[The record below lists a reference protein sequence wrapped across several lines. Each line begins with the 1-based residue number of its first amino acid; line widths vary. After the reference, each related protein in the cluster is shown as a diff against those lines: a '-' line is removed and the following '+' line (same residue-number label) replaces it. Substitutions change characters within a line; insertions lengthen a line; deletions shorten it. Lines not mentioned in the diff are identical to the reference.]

1 MLLLTINTE
10 TKKAGCGIIPKRPDW
25 VFLVVFT
32 RQRIILGGMK
42 KLTDDDIEQM
52 LGAEFVPDDAKTRRN
67 VRAELKLATRIPD
80 DTSPDLTRRAVLD
93 LHQHTEEQA
102 WNEIMELATSGVRDA
117 TIITGAS
124 GILKIKFQQWVRDSI
139 LAPYIVS
146 WHALNNGSF
155 AVKFRKR
162 RAD

>member
-1 MLLLTINTE
+1 
-10 TKKAGCGIIPKRPDW
+10 
-25 VFLVVFT
+25 
-32 RQRIILGGMK
+32 MK

-80 DTSPDLTRRAVLD
+80 DTAPDLTRRAVLD

-124 GILKIKFQQWVRDSI
+124 GILKIKFQQWARDSI

>member
-1 MLLLTINTE
+1 
-10 TKKAGCGIIPKRPDW
+10 
-25 VFLVVFT
+25 
-32 RQRIILGGMK
+32 
-42 KLTDDDIEQM
+42 
-52 LGAEFVPDDAKTRRN
+52 
-67 VRAELKLATRIPD
+67 
-80 DTSPDLTRRAVLD
+80 
-93 LHQHTEEQA
+93 
-102 WNEIMELATSGVRDA
+102 MELATSGVRDA

-124 GILKIKFQQWVRDSI
+124 GILKIKFQQWARDSI